1 MWPGQA
7 EGRHRRG
14 GHSRQGGVCREQ
26 HRPETAVQRHGRGQA
41 RARAGLRRAGS
52 AGRPEQQPEQ
62 AGRGAHPQGR
72 AAPGQAGRGAAVA
85 LAALAAGHGEGAAVR
100 GHGAVGAGRGAG
112 FHHQDAA
119 RVGCRERGEARGWRA
134 LSPGGGY
141 GPDARTAAT
150 ASSQGPGGFPW
161 CLRALRCV
169 WGPRSSVPWARGVPS
184 PPQTRLHHDTG
195 PWGQG
200 ATWGSPLP
208 LPTDGHQ
215 GGLSALGFR
224 VQREHQAP
232 HSPWSLPGTGKSRE
246 MGGKGRE
253 DTAAGSRLSGS
264 WVAEPW
270 GGGASAP
277 DPRRVCPPAPADM
290 HAQPPPRWA
299 GSERQVPG
307 LSSRRV
313 SWDCRGVRSEDGP
326 TPQAWCPAG
335 RSSGL
340 CRLSSLQ
347 ARAGQLFAGR
357 PAAGGV
363 PRKRVHGGPGPGLVS
378 PQLLLQDPLP
388 LLRHPPHSGGVPA
401 HRPSGAVHPPQRSA
415 GACHH
420 VVRLSGCPHVPLPWR
435 AGTAPRPEDTLAV
448 LPGWPGGQTDA
459 AGGQGGAG
467 GRRGEGGHRRPRS
480 LGFATRGPRG
490 VQSCPGSRS

>member
-1 MWPGQA
+1 MPPGLAA
-7 EGRHRRG
+7 E
-14 GHSRQGGVCREQ
+14 
-26 HRPETAVQRHGRGQA
+26 
-41 RARAGLRRAGS
+41 
-52 AGRPEQQPEQ
+52 
-62 AGRGAHPQGR
+62 RGARPVG
-72 AAPGQAGRGAAVA
+72 GA
-85 LAALAAGHGEGAAVR
+85 LCPREGATA
-100 GHGAVGAGRGAG
+100 
-112 FHHQDAA
+112 QTPA
-119 RVGCRERGEARGWRA
+119 RRPPQAPRA
-134 LSPGGGY
+134 
-141 GPDARTAAT
+141 
-150 ASSQGPGGFPW
+150 PGGFLW
-161 CLRALRCV
+161 RLRALRCV

-184 PPQTRLHHDTG
+184 PPQTRLRHDTG

-208 LPTDGHQ
+208 LPTDGHL

-232 HSPWSLPGTGKSRE
+232 YPPWSLPGTGKSRE

-253 DTAAGSRLSGS
+253 DTAAGSRLSAS
-264 WVAEPW
+264 WVAEPR

-357 PAAGGV
+357 PAAGGI

-378 PQLLLQDPLP
+378 PQLLL
-388 LLRHPPHSGGVPA
+388 
-401 HRPSGAVHPPQRSA
+401 
-415 GACHH
+415 
-420 VVRLSGCPHVPLPWR
+420 
-435 AGTAPRPEDTLAV
+435 
-448 LPGWPGGQTDA
+448 
-459 AGGQGGAG
+459 
-467 GRRGEGGHRRPRS
+467 
-480 LGFATRGPRG
+480 
-490 VQSCPGSRS
+490 